1 MKKTLIFRKVEPKKP
16 KRCGKTVSYGSW
28 DNSVILFST
37 SYSIDEAVG
46 RNVGGF
52 VMAKRRGAGGSQ
64 GGNGVKK
71 NKRGGDYGCKADR

>member
-1 MKKTLIFRKVEPKKP
+1 M
-16 KRCGKTVSYGSW
+16 
-28 DNSVILFST
+28 ILFLT

-52 VMAKRRGAGGSQ
+52 VMAKRRGEAGSQ